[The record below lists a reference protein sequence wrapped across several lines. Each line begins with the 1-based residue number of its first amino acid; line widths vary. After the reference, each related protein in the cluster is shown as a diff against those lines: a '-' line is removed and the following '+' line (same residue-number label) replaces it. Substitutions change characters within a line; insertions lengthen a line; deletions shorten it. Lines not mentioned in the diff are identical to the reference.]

1 MAIDK
6 DLAILKHTWISAA
19 LLAAGLAG
27 SPPASSQDFTLPIK
41 PNDGWHMSTITFHGA
56 GQIAL
61 IFKPVAWQGRVGLC
75 GVAVPDGNAVVR
87 LTHATIQD
95 TRFMLGSK
103 QLIPNADHFPVLKPT
118 IAKDIIGTQAGC
130 TLTRVPASPDLL
142 RQPMKAEL
150 RKGYVQD

>member
-1 MAIDK
+1 MQSP
-6 DLAILKHTWISAA
+6 WIAAA

-27 SPPASSQDFTLPIK
+27 SRPASAQDFTLPIK
-41 PNDGWHMSTITFHGA
+41 QNDGWHMSTITYHGV

-61 IFKPVAWQGRVGLC
+61 IFKPVALQGRVGLC

-87 LTHATIQD
+87 LIHATIQD
-95 TRFMLGSK
+95 TRFTLGSK

-118 IAKDIIGTQAGC
+118 IGKDIIGTSAGC

>member
-1 MAIDK
+1 MTIDK

-27 SPPASSQDFTLPIK
+27 SPPASAQDFTLPIK
-41 PNDGWHMSTITFHGA
+41 PNDGWHMSTITYHGA